1 MALEQ
6 YIVRELKRDIKYLIQ
21 KVADLEQK
29 IDELHLK
36 VIRSGLKL
44 TQKSYTLSHDA
55 SGDVYTES
63 KKMQDELEPIDDS
76 KTDETF
82 KRYAGYREWNKTHDS
97 YKILYSPHG
106 QDEYGKKI
114 KDD

>member
-21 KVADLEQK
+21 KVDRLEKKLEEAHPAQK
-29 IDELHLK
+29 
-36 VIRSGLKL
+36 V
-44 TQKSYTLSHDA
+44 YTLKHDA
-55 SGDVYTES
+55 GGDVYTES

-76 KTDETF
+76 RADETF

-97 YKILYSPHG
+97 YKVIHSPTNT
-106 QDEYGKKI
+106 DEHGKKI

>member
-1 MALEQ
+1 MGLEQ
-6 YIVRELKRDIKYLIQ
+6 YIVRELKEDIKLLIRKVTELEKKLEEAHPSQ
-21 KVADLEQK
+21 KA
-29 IDELHLK
+29 
-36 VIRSGLKL
+36 
-44 TQKSYTLSHDA
+44 YTLSHNA

-76 KTDETF
+76 RADETF

-97 YKILYSPHG
+97 YKVIHSPTDT
-106 QDEYGKKI
+106 DEHGKKI